1 MSFNDWVNYKIGD
14 FAEVQNGYAFKSNEF
29 SDVGIPVIKIK
40 NIESPKVN
48 FEDCQYYN
56 GEITE
61 RLKQFLVNRNDILI
75 SMTGSHLNQI
85 ASAVGK
91 VGRYQYDFPA
101 LLNQRVGKVYV
112 KEKSIASDDF
122 LYYFLNRFETQLELV
137 SSASGSANQANISP
151 SQIKNLSINLPDLE
165 TQSRIAFILSSIDNK
180 IELNNQINQTLEE
193 IGQILFK
200 EWFVKFNFPNNTNSF
215 KESEIGMI
223 PQDWEVVSLAD
234 LMEFQGGSQPPSDVF
249 KEQEEEGYIRLIQ
262 IRDFDTNAH
271 TTYIPFTNKLKL
283 CQRKDIMIARYGASV
298 GRILFGL
305 EGAYN
310 VALVKVIPH
319 KTMFR
324 EFLRVFL
331 KSSNFQE
338 RLLAMSGRSA
348 QAGFNKDDF
357 RSFKLAIPSDT
368 NLFQVFENIVS
379 PTLDKILNNNE
390 ENYLLNQTRDTLIPK
405 ILKGEIEI

>member
-180 IELNNQINQTLEE
+180 TCC
-193 IGQILFK
+193 
-200 EWFVKFNFPNNTNSF
+200 
-215 KESEIGMI
+215 
-223 PQDWEVVSLAD
+223 A
-234 LMEFQGGSQPPSDVF
+234 
-249 KEQEEEGYIRLIQ
+249 
-262 IRDFDTNAH
+262 
-271 TTYIPFTNKLKL
+271 
-283 CQRKDIMIARYGASV
+283 
-298 GRILFGL
+298 
-305 EGAYN
+305 
-310 VALVKVIPH
+310 
-319 KTMFR
+319 FR
-324 EFLRVFL
+324 
-331 KSSNFQE
+331 N
-338 RLLAMSGRSA
+338 
-348 QAGFNKDDF
+348 
-357 RSFKLAIPSDT
+357 
-368 NLFQVFENIVS
+368 
-379 PTLDKILNNNE
+379 
-390 ENYLLNQTRDTLIPK
+390 
-405 ILKGEIEI
+405 